1 MPSGDYMILARITNI
16 PNFHVVDRI
25 TVPGG
30 DYIKVEPPGTSVT
43 LTLVYLDITTET
55 VTISGTVQ
63 LNKKV
68 ARIIIPESEKSKYF
82 IIEVGRS

>member
-1 MPSGDYMILARITNI
+1 MGMILARITNI

-30 DYIKVEPPGTSVT
+30 DYIRIEPPTVSVT
-43 LTLVYLDITTET
+43 MNLVYLDLTTET
-55 VTISGTVQ
+55 ITVTGTVQ
-63 LNKKV
+63 LPKRV

-82 IIEVGRS
+82 IIEVGKL